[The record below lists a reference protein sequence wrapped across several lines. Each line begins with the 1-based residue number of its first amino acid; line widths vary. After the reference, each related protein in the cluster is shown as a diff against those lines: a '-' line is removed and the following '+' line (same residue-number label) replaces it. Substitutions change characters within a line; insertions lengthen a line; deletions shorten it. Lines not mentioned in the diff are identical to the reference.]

1 MPEAESLTRPVPI
14 LMYHAVTDAPT
25 ERCRPLAVRP
35 HDFAD
40 QLAYLRDQGFT
51 ALTASQLADLRRGGD
66 ARAMP
71 ERPVVLTFDDGYADF
86 HTAALPALQRYG
98 FTATLFV
105 ATDWLAGG
113 AGSAGSQA
121 APGPMLTWSQVEEVA
136 AAGIEIGGH
145 THTHPQLDQL
155 PEAAVRSEVTD
166 SKKLLEDRVQQPVA
180 SLAYPYGYSDAR
192 VRQVVRETG
201 YISAW
206 AVSNVLPRPDHDPFA
221 LPRLT
226 MNHATT
232 PEQFRDV
239 VHGRRIPMIYL
250 GQRAKTKGKALY
262 RRSRALAGRTLP
274 GSGR

>member
-1 MPEAESLTRPVPI
+1 MTRPVPI
-14 LMYHAVTDAPT
+14 LMYHAVTDTPT
-25 ERCRPLAVRP
+25 ERCQPLAVRP
-35 HDFAD
+35 RAFAD

-51 ALTASQLADLRRGGD
+51 ALTATQLAALRRGADG
-66 ARAMP
+66 AALP

-86 HTAALPALQRYG
+86 HTTALPTLQRYG

-113 AGSAGSQA
+113 PGSQR
-121 APGPMLTWSQVEEVA
+121 APGPMLTWSQVAEVA

-155 PEAAVRSEVTD
+155 PEAAVRSEVAD

-201 YISAW
+201 YTSAW

-232 PEQFRDV
+232 PERFRDV
-239 VHGRRIPMIYL
+239 VHGRRIPVIYL

-262 RRSRALAGRTLP
+262 RRSRALAGRTLT
-274 GSGR
+274 GRGR